1 MTAFSQ
7 NVTKDTTPVKCFP
20 IPVVKAIAQDLLRGD
35 SAVAVLKLTESQL
48 KETERKVALKDS
60 TISAMLAKETNYLRI
75 IEDERKKF
83 EILTDVNKGLQ
94 KDLRREKVKNK
105 FTKIVSGGAILFLG
119 ALLIK

>member
-1 MTAFSQ
+1 M
-7 NVTKDTTPVKCFP
+7 DTIPVKCFP
-20 IPVVKAIAQDLLRGD
+20 IPVVKAIARDLLKGD
-35 SAVAVLKLTESQL
+35 SAVAVLKLTEEQL
-48 KETERKVALKDS
+48 KETEKKVALKDS
-60 TISAMLAKETNYLRI
+60 TISTMMAKESNYLRI

-119 ALLIK
+119 FLLIK